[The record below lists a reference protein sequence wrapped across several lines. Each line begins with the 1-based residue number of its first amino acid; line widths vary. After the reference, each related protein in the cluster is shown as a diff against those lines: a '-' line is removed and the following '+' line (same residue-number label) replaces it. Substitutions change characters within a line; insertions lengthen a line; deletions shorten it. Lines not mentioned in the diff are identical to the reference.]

1 VKVQLDEA
9 PVGARVQGLREPVLL
24 VRMFPE
30 SVPLGATGVPA
41 GSVSVMVTVHDEEVT
56 TGVSQLT
63 VVLVVRPLTVTAKES
78 LALMPCAE
86 SPP

>member
-1 VKVQLDEA
+1 MKVQLEEA
-9 PVGARVQGLREPVLL
+9 LAGARVQGPSEPVLL

-30 SVPLGATGVPA
+30 RVPLGTTGVPA

-63 VVLVVRPLTVTAKES
+63 VVLVVRPLIVTAKES
-78 LALMPCAE
+78 LALVPCAE

>member
-1 VKVQLDEA
+1 MKVQLAETLAGD
-9 PVGARVQGLREPVLL
+9 RVQGPGEPVLL
-24 VRMFPE
+24 VVLE
-30 SVPLGATGVPA
+30 SIPIGATGVPA
-41 GSVSVMVTVHDEEVT
+41 GSVSVTVTVHDEEVT